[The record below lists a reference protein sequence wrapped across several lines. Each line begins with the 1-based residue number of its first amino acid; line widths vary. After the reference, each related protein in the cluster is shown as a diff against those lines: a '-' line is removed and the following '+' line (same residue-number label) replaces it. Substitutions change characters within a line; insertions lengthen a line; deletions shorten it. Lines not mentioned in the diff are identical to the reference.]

1 MVAVFDAQWAAV
13 PTYPLPK
20 VLSRTVM
27 LLPGLPAPGK
37 DSMAGVVKLW
47 LEDAWLT
54 HHSMYEPD
62 EPRHIDWSASL
73 SSAAASLSGNSWDA
87 VFIAFEAP
95 SMCGSGGCTTHILH
109 RTDQGLH
116 DIRCADCPRSKL
128 LSWPVSRVD
137 VVGHAVDGQCL
148 ARQHARAVRGEKQ
161 GKVSN
166 VFWCGQAL
174 KRRA

>member
-54 HHSMYEPD
+54 HHSMYE
-62 EPRHIDWSASL
+62 
-73 SSAAASLSGNSWDA
+73 
-87 VFIAFEAP
+87 FEAP